1 MEKVSDANRKEV
13 RKKMKKN
20 QSIQQELFTR
30 FLVAALVP
38 ILFFELMT
46 YIPAWRNHVPN
57 QITIV
62 VMIVIAVTLSFYL
75 ARPYLRDVTKY
86 RKAQMRL
93 ESGDLN
99 AKVEVGKNAP
109 REIQQ
114 IAEGFNRIVKRMN
127 LMVEHTKQVAEEQR
141 KAELSALEAQIN
153 PHFLYNTLDAINWK
167 AIENE
172 QYEISELIGALAD
185 IFRHTVHNPGGL
197 TTLGKALEWSNQYIL
212 LQSVKLGKK
221 PELIINVPE
230 ELKTFQLYKL
240 LLQPFVENAVKYAFE
255 EKEDTCILQV
265 EAKQID
271 DQVHIILEDNGKGM
285 SPSLVKQLNNDT
297 LEIENHV
304 GIANVKK
311 RLNLYYGDDVGV
323 YFESVLGQFTRVHL
337 FVPML
342 RSRTDKIIERVV
354 DK

>member
-1 MEKVSDANRKEV
+1 
-13 RKKMKKN
+13 MKKS

-30 FLVAALVP
+30 FLAAALVP
-38 ILFFELMT
+38 ILFFVIMT
-46 YIPAWRNHVPN
+46 HIPAWKNHVPN
-57 QITIV
+57 QITV
-62 VMIVIAVTLSFYL
+62 VLMIIIAVTLSFYL
-75 ARPYLRDVTKY
+75 ARPYLRAVIKY
-86 RKAQMRL
+86 REAQMRL
-93 ESGDLN
+93 ESGDLK
-99 AKVEVGKNAP
+99 AEVQMGKNAP

-114 IAEGFNRIVKRMN
+114 IAAGFNRIVKRMD

-185 IFRHTVHNPGGL
+185 IFRHTVQNTGGL

-285 SPSLVKQLNNDT
+285 DPALVKQLNNDT
-297 LEIENHV
+297 LEMENHV

-311 RLNLYYGDDVGV
+311 RLNLYYGDDAGV
-323 YFESVLGQFTRVHL
+323 YFESVPGQFTRVHL

-342 RSRTDKIIERVV
+342 RNRKNKIVERDV